1 MGEVIDLKSK
11 RNEFK
16 DQYKVDV
23 PSFMTR
29 RQESR
34 EAQMRQQRFTA
45 SKEDAAKMRK
55 PTKNRKMKPKV
66 KKIIGAVGAVV
77 LTSTLVLGGIGAHNS
92 YAGYKQGNEPITL
105 EQALENGQDL
115 ESLGMTEE
123 LQEKLEELQERMAD
137 ENITNKE
144 IIEIAPEI
152 NDLQFAILK
161 TKIADKLEESE
172 EFKGIRLG
180 ALTVEPEAYSNSN
193 GERTQNARIIAYED
207 TINEETIF
215 SGDEISDDIKDM
227 ILNTEKMRINVGNV
241 NNESFNKDKYVKA
254 FQGYLTNLEQFAAK
268 EIKVEKDEKT
278 GELKSISTQ
287 ETKVK
292 DLVKTDDD
300 NER

>member
-29 RQESR
+29 RQETS

-55 PTKNRKMKPKV
+55 PTKNRKMKPRV
-66 KKIIGAVGAVV
+66 KRIIGAVGAVV
-77 LTSTLVLGGIGAHNS
+77 LTSSIVLGGVGLHNS
-92 YAGYKQGNEPITL
+92 YADYKQGNNPITL

-115 ESLGMTEE
+115 EALGMTEE

-172 EFKGIRLG
+172 EFKGIRPG
-180 ALTVEPEAYSNSN
+180 ALTVEPEAHSNSN
-193 GERTQNARIIAYED
+193 GERTQNAKIKMNKEV
-207 TINEETIF
+207 IF

-241 NNESFNKDKYVKA
+241 NNESFNKDKYVKV
-254 FQGYLTNLEQFAAK
+254 FQGYLTDLEQFAAK

-292 DLVKTDDD
+292 DLAKTEDDY
-300 NER
+300 ER

>member
-1 MGEVIDLKSK
+1 MGEVIDFKN
-11 RNEFK
+11 RTNEFK
-16 DQYKVDV
+16 EQYKVDV
-23 PSFMTR
+23 PSFMGK
-29 RQESR
+29 RQEPR
-34 EAQMRQQRFTA
+34 EEQMRQQRFTA
-45 SKEDAAKMRK
+45 SKEYAEKTRRK

-92 YAGYKQGNEPITL
+92 YAGYKQGNNPITL

-115 ESLGMTEE
+115 EALGMTEE
-123 LQEKLEELQERMAD
+123 LQEKLVDLQERMAD

-172 EFKGIRLG
+172 EFKGIRPG
-180 ALTVEPEAYSNSN
+180 ALTVEPEANGSN

-241 NNESFNKDKYVKA
+241 NTESFSKDKYVKA

-292 DLVKTDDD
+292 DLAKTEDDY
-300 NER
+300 EI